1 MMQAATEEVHV
12 AKLKPERRKRL
23 EARKRREEPRR
34 MRLQLEWERELREAE
49 TARARRNAAREA
61 AAAMIAR
68 KMGGDLP
75 KLILLLEAGYDDL
88 WREIALAAHLN
99 MSPSAEWR
107 TAELKRETDEEIAI
121 IGVA

>member
-1 MMQAATEEVHV
+1 
-12 AKLKPERRKRL
+12 
-23 EARKRREEPRR
+23 

-61 AAAMIAR
+61 AAAMIVR

-75 KLILLLEAGYDDL
+75 KLILLLEAGYDDI
-88 WREIALAAHLN
+88 WREIAIAAHLN

-107 TAELKRETDEEIAI
+107 TAELKRETAEEIAST
-121 IGVA
+121 GDA